1 MFKGLFAFAIATAA
15 LRCVAAPV
23 GFADSWMVMGEFGED
38 FKQLD
43 AMYSPTA
50 RYAIAATVTRMENTD
65 QGTRVNLAV
74 LHYNRL
80 LWRQNGPESQFNGYV
95 SVGAGWGTETK
106 RPNTAF
112 QTRTDQAV
120 AAIGAQI
127 DYETRLI
134 YLAGKTHY
142 WKSSGFTVGY
152 NSVQA
157 GFAFYKTEWDETQP
171 WIIAEISH
179 MPGVSDEYD
188 KTLYLRLVNKGFFVD
203 VGIDDDRRAKLNFR
217 YTF

>member
-1 MFKGLFAFAIATAA
+1 MFKGLFAAAIAAAA

-23 GFADSWMVMGEFGED
+23 GFADSWMVMGEFGRE

-50 RYAIAATVTRMENTD
+50 RYSIAATVTQMEDAD
-65 QGTRVNLAV
+65 QRTRVNLAV
-74 LHYNRL
+74 VHYNRL
-80 LWRQNGPESQFNGYV
+80 LWRRNGPESQFNGYL
-95 SVGAGWGTETK
+95 SAGAGWSTETK
-106 RPNTAF
+106 RSNAAF
-112 QTRTDQAV
+112 QTDKDQAV

-142 WKSSGFTVGY
+142 WKSSRFTVGY

-157 GFAFYKTEWDETQP
+157 GFAFYKTGWDDTQP
-171 WIIAEISH
+171 WLIAEISR

-188 KTLYLRLVNKGFFVD
+188 KALYLRLVNKGFFLD
-203 VGIDDDRRAKLNFR
+203 VGIDDDRRPKLNFR

>member
-1 MFKGLFAFAIATAA
+1 MPKNLFAASIAAAFAVVVTPG
-15 LRCVAAPV
+15 LAAPV
-23 GFADSWMVMGEFGED
+23 GFADSWMVMGELGRE

-43 AMYSPTA
+43 AMFSPTA
-50 RYAIAATVTRMENTD
+50 RYSIAATLTQMENTD

-74 LHYNRL
+74 VNYNRL
-80 LWRQNGPESQFNGYV
+80 LWRHNAPESQFNGYL
-95 SVGAGWGTETK
+95 SVGAGAS
-106 RPNTAF
+106 RSNASF
-112 QTRTDQAV
+112 QSDTNQAV

-134 YLAGKTHY
+134 YLAGKTYY
-142 WKSSGFTVGY
+142 WKSSNFTVGY

-171 WIIAEISH
+171 WVIAQISR
-179 MPGVSDEYD
+179 MPGISDEYD
-188 KTLYLRLVNKGFFVD
+188 KAIYLRLVNKGFFVD
-203 VGIDDDRRAKLNFR
+203 IGIDDDRRPKLNFR

>member
-1 MFKGLFAFAIATAA
+1 MQKSLCAVALAA
-15 LRCVAAPV
+15 VASQCVAAPV
-23 GFADSWMVMGEFGED
+23 GFADSWMVMGEAGRE

-43 AMYSPTA
+43 AMFSPTA
-50 RYAIAATVTRMENTD
+50 RYSIAATVTQMEDVD
-65 QGTRVNLAV
+65 QLKRVNLAV
-74 LHYNRL
+74 IHYNRL
-80 LWRQNGPESQFNGYV
+80 LWRHNGPDSQFNGYL
-95 SVGAGWGTETK
+95 SVGAGSS
-106 RPNTAF
+106 RSSASF
-112 QTRTDQAV
+112 QADRDQAV
-120 AAIGAQI
+120 AAIGAQV

-171 WIIAEISH
+171 WLIAEISR
-179 MPGVSDEYD
+179 MPGISDEYD
-188 KTLYLRLVNKGFFVD
+188 RAIYLRLVNKGFFVD
-203 VGIDDDRRAKLNFR
+203 LGIDDDRRPKLNFR